1 MRRLVLI
8 PLRVATAIL
17 AFIGLVWIVAAR
29 PTVEMLCSNRL
40 TLVRYHAMVAEKRGN
55 WLDAAHD
62 YAHLL
67 EYDDDSEDGCRSS
80 ELNQNAWL
88 IPFGALLLTAPERS
102 QEAKDRP
109 GLASSPHTSVRSAMR
124 KAPTPLSVR
133 RLPAGGSG
141 NVHHEKR
148 ERTSAPTPPA

>member
-102 QEAKDRP
+102 QEAKDAARARLQSAYERSLRNAE
-109 GLASSPHTSVRSAMR
+109 GSDATLSEAAS
-124 KAPTPLSVR
+124 
-133 RLPAGGSG
+133 GGRVGKCPS
-141 NVHHEKR
+141 R
-148 ERTSAPTPPA
+148 EARAD

>member
-1 MRRLVLI
+1 MRRLV

-17 AFIGLVWIVAAR
+17 AFIGLVWIVAAG

-67 EYDDDSEDGCRSS
+67 EYETI
-80 ELNQNAWL
+80 QK
-88 IPFGALLLTAPERS
+88 TAAAP
-102 QEAKDRP
+102 
-109 GLASSPHTSVRSAMR
+109 ASST
-124 KAPTPLSVR
+124 
-133 RLPAGGSG
+133 
-141 NVHHEKR
+141 
-148 ERTSAPTPPA
+148 RTRG

>member
-17 AFIGLVWIVAAR
+17 AFTGLVWIVAAG
-29 PTVEMLCSNRL
+29 PTVELVCSNHL
-40 TLVRYHAMVAEKRGN
+40 TLVRYHAMLAEKRGN
-55 WLDAAHD
+55 WLDAAHN

-88 IPFGALLLTAPERS
+88 IPVGALLLTAPERS
-102 QEAKDRP
+102 QKAKDAARAH
-109 GLASSPHTSVRSAMR
+109 LQSAYERSLRNAERSEATLRESASAGD
-124 KAPTPLSVR
+124 PT
-133 RLPAGGSG
+133 G
-141 NVHHEKR
+141 R
-148 ERTSAPTPPA
+148 EGPPREARAN